1 MLLKVLHTICL
12 TKFLSMSYD
21 QYIRDF
27 VLDPEYVKY
36 LYENGYAKQARKVE
50 KLALREIDKI
60 KEKKEEEEKHLRD
73 KGQEIDVNYLS
84 NCDNSLLQVLEEV
97 SPKEKFHPY
106 IDIESKVK
114 DDGKMESLF
123 KQESEVNETMLVL
136 ESDYSKVPQ
145 KDASKEIIE
154 SPFFCDEE
162 NVHVTQ
168 LALKPLQI
176 QSNILFA
183 KNFNPKKV
191 NLVINIKFKRYNFIP
206 IFRISYLYYKCDK
219 MLIVKDGNAFHRL
232 ITFGDFSNFPFD
244 PGGYDELVVC
254 LDYFFMYDIMELKF
268 VVEFLQERGNDK
280 DLKSMKMIHILI
292 N

>member
-1 MLLKVLHTICL
+1 
-12 TKFLSMSYD
+12 MSYD

-50 KLALREIDKI
+50 KLALREMDKI

-73 KGQEIDVNYLS
+73 KGQEIGVNYLA

-154 SPFFCDEE
+154 SPFFSDEK

-191 NLVINIKFKRYNFIP
+191 NLVINIKFKRYKFIP
-206 IFRISYLYYKCDK
+206 IFRISYLYYK
-219 MLIVKDGNAFHRL
+219 
-232 ITFGDFSNFPFD
+232 
-244 PGGYDELVVC
+244 
-254 LDYFFMYDIMELKF
+254 
-268 VVEFLQERGNDK
+268 
-280 DLKSMKMIHILI
+280 
-292 N
+292 